1 MKPTKTAA
9 KKPAKRKRNPNDLGN
24 PMIGKLLDLKYR
36 INDVYQLVKDGNGKP
51 KFDLTILGDTR
62 IDKQWLMSLISDVR
76 SNDLTNISKEDML
89 KCNGLWSKY
98 EG

>member
-1 MKPTKTAA
+1 MKPTKTSA

-62 IDKQWLMSLISDVR
+62 TDKQWVMTLIDNVRAGGSITQERMLMA
-76 SNDLTNISKEDML
+76 NE
-89 KCNGLWSKY
+89 LWKKY
-98 EG
+98 A